1 MVVSFSR
8 FVLFSHSERVH
19 IFTLEVLNLI
29 LQIVFGFSECTVR
42 VFLSHNKNQWV
53 QIIQMRYHNT
63 AFKCTYTEISIIQK
77 PILLTASVAFSSSVL
92 FCWTVLCSMLSDN
105 TG

>member
-1 MVVSFSR
+1 MMVSFSR
-8 FVLFSHSERVH
+8 FVLFSHSESVH

-29 LQIVFGFSECTVR
+29 LQIVFGFSECTAR

-63 AFKCTYTEISIIQK
+63 AFKCTHTEISIIQN
-77 PILLTASVAFSSSVL
+77 PILLTASVGFSSSVL
-92 FCWTVLCSMLSDN
+92 FCWTVLCSTVGNN